1 MDWIRE
7 NKMISTL
14 AGVMAAGVLV
24 LGYLLFEAW
33 GGYST
38 AMDEYS
44 ALGQQIAQIK
54 GLALAPTEQN
64 LKAKQALVDE
74 YGANV
79 SKLGGALLI
88 LQPASAPTKQAEFQ
102 TKLKDRVVQLKNL
115 AQKQKVSL
123 PPDFALGFSE
133 YLGTLPTSDRVA
145 TELSGYLDGV
155 EAIVKLAVT
164 SNVKSIDLLERA
176 SLADEKQAAPRQ
188 PQASAGR
195 PAVAPPGIRPA
206 VTSVSLIEKRN
217 VSIVMTL
224 DQAALQ
230 LILSRLANPD
240 DMKVRPEVDQS
251 YFTSLRVLRVENQ
264 TKEGPI
270 RRDSSG
276 ALSADAAATPP
287 PAPPAPTE
295 NQPAADNANKAL
307 LPPPPAPADSVP
319 VIGQELLKAQMEIDL
334 VKFSDAIK
342 VPAAP

>member
-133 YLGTLPTSDRVA
+133 YLGTLPTSDSVA

-164 SNVKSIDLLERA
+164 SKVKSIDLLERA
-176 SLADEKQAAPRQ
+176 SLADEKQGAPRQ

-195 PAVAPPGIRPA
+195 PAVAPPGSRPA
-206 VTSVSLIEKRN
+206 ATSASLIEKRN

-295 NQPAADNANKAL
+295 NQPAADSANKAL

-319 VIGQELLKAQMEIDL
+319 VIGQELLKVQMEIDL

>member
-133 YLGTLPTSDRVA
+133 YLGTLPTSDSVA

-164 SNVKSIDLLERA
+164 SKVKSIDLLERA

-195 PAVAPPGIRPA
+195 PAAAPPGSRPA
-206 VTSVSLIEKRN
+206 ATSASLIEKRN

-319 VIGQELLKAQMEIDL
+319 VIGQELLKVQMEIDL

>member
-133 YLGTLPTSDRVA
+133 YLGTLPTSDSVA

-164 SNVKSIDLLERA
+164 SKVKSIDLLERA

-195 PAVAPPGIRPA
+195 PAAAPPGSRPA
-206 VTSVSLIEKRN
+206 ATSASLIEKRN

-295 NQPAADNANKAL
+295 NQPAADSANKAL

-319 VIGQELLKAQMEIDL
+319 VIGQELLKVQMEIDL

>member
-54 GLALAPTEQN
+54 SLALAPTEQN

-88 LQPASAPTKQAEFQ
+88 LQPESAPTKQAEFQ

-155 EAIVKLAVT
+155 EAIVKLAVN

-176 SLADEKQAAPRQ
+176 FLADEKQAAPRQ
-188 PQASAGR
+188 PQASAVR

-206 VTSVSLIEKRN
+206 ATSASLIEKRN
-217 VSIVMTL
+217 VSILMTL

-319 VIGQELLKAQMEIDL
+319 VIGQELLKVQMEIDL

>member
-1 MDWIRE
+1 
-7 NKMISTL
+7 
-14 AGVMAAGVLV
+14 
-24 LGYLLFEAW
+24 
-33 GGYST
+33 
-38 AMDEYS
+38 
-44 ALGQQIAQIK
+44 
-54 GLALAPTEQN
+54 
-64 LKAKQALVDE
+64 
-74 YGANV
+74 
-79 SKLGGALLI
+79 
-88 LQPASAPTKQAEFQ
+88 
-102 TKLKDRVVQLKNL
+102 
-115 AQKQKVSL
+115 
-123 PPDFALGFSE
+123 
-133 YLGTLPTSDRVA
+133 
-145 TELSGYLDGV
+145 V
-155 EAIVKLAVT
+155 EAIVKLAVY

-188 PQASAGR
+188 PQASAIR
-195 PAVAPPGIRPA
+195 PAVAPPGSRPA
-206 VTSVSLIEKRN
+206 ATSASLIEKRN

-319 VIGQELLKAQMEIDL
+319 VIGQELLKVQMEIDL

>member
-1 MDWIRE
+1 M
-7 NKMISTL
+7 
-14 AGVMAAGVLV
+14 
-24 LGYLLFEAW
+24 
-33 GGYST
+33 
-38 AMDEYS
+38 
-44 ALGQQIAQIK
+44 
-54 GLALAPTEQN
+54 
-64 LKAKQALVDE
+64 
-74 YGANV
+74 
-79 SKLGGALLI
+79 
-88 LQPASAPTKQAEFQ
+88 
-102 TKLKDRVVQLKNL
+102 
-115 AQKQKVSL
+115 
-123 PPDFALGFSE
+123 
-133 YLGTLPTSDRVA
+133 
-145 TELSGYLDGV
+145 
-155 EAIVKLAVT
+155 
-164 SNVKSIDLLERA
+164 ERA

-319 VIGQELLKAQMEIDL
+319 VIGQELLKVQMEIDL